1 MPSIIQSMK
10 YNWRTLFNDPFG
22 EIAGSLGDL
31 GTLIPVITALTA
43 SGNISLTSTLLFS
56 GISNIVSGAFFGIPL
71 VVQPMS
77 AIASIS
83 LSRGLKR
90 EETMAAGLG
99 VATVVL
105 LLSITGGLSRVSRT
119 IPTPVIKGIQVG
131 AGLSL
136 CLNAGSLL
144 SGLDYDSN
152 QWDDNLLWTA
162 GAFMLLYGTSRM
174 PRFPVALVL
183 FFVGIILAL
192 IKLISDEGKLP
203 EFGMWWP
210 FVPIIPLPEDF
221 TKGFGAA
228 GVGQI
233 PLTILNSVIAV
244 KYLSE
249 DLLPSRPAPSIT
261 GLGISVGL
269 MNLTG
274 CWFGAM
280 PVCHG
285 SGGLAAQHRF
295 GARSGASVIVL
306 GLFKIALGLTFGN
319 SLTELLQ
326 KFPKCILGVMVFA
339 AGMELLS
346 VAENLNISARD
357 LITHAPSASITP
369 SSTTAPSS
377 TISSWRG
384 LTERDK
390 KERFLVMTVTA
401 AAMIALQNALVGFA
415 AGFLVWALIRLQD
428 KVQDLRPSRIGSMM
442 DENTPLLRN

>member
-1 MPSIIQSMK
+1 MR
-10 YNWRTLFNDPFG
+10 YNWRTIRSDPFG

-31 GTLIPVITALTA
+31 GSLIPIMTALTA
-43 SGNISLTSTLLFS
+43 SGTISLTSTLLFS

-83 LSRGLKR
+83 LSRGLKL

-105 LLSITGGLSRVSRT
+105 LLSITGGLSRVSRA
-119 IPTPVIKGIQVG
+119 IPIPIIKGIQVG
-131 AGLSL
+131 AGFSL
-136 CLNAGSLL
+136 CLNAGTLL

-152 QWDDNLLWTA
+152 QWDDNLLWSI
-162 GAFMLLYGTSRM
+162 GAFALLYGTSRI
-174 PRFPVALVL
+174 PRFPVALAL
-183 FFVGIILAL
+183 FFVGIILAF
-192 IKLISDEGKLP
+192 IKLTSDQGKLP
-203 EFGMWWP
+203 QFGMWWP
-210 FVPIIPLPEDF
+210 FIPIIPSPQDF
-221 TKGFGAA
+221 TNGFGAA
-228 GVGQI
+228 GLGQI
-233 PLTILNSVIAV
+233 PLTILNSIIAV

-249 DLLPSRPAPSIT
+249 DLLPDRPAPSVT

-269 MNLTG
+269 MNLSG

-295 GARSGASVIVL
+295 GARSGASVMVF
-306 GLFKIALGLTFGN
+306 GMFKIGFGLMFGN

-339 AGMELLS
+339 AGMELIS
-346 VAENLNISARD
+346 VAENLNVSARD
-357 LITHAPSASITP
+357 LITHAPSVSITP
-369 SSTTAPSS
+369 SATTAPSS
-377 TISSWRG
+377 TMSSWGG

-390 KERFLVMTVTA
+390 KERFLIMTATA
-401 AAMIALQNALVGFA
+401 AAMIALQNAFVGFL
-415 AGFLVWALIRLQD
+415 AGYLVWALIRLQD
-428 KVQDLRPSRIGSMM
+428 RVEDLRPGQIGSMI
-442 DENTPLLRN
+442 DENTPLLRS